1 MQQRRRVTDRVGGVL
16 MKEGRRGVGVVVGQG
31 TVRGRVASERE
42 RSVLTFSFPGGVEW
56 VGCSFFFPFTLVVKR
71 DTSSRCD
78 GVALKVVIVVHV
90 GSFLAT

>member
-1 MQQRRRVTDRVGGVL
+1 

-56 VGCSFFFPFTLVVKR
+56 VGCSFFFFFSFTLVVKR